1 MRLAIACIDEKLMVT
16 LLKNEP
22 NQMDFSTQYFA
33 DIIDKALA
41 SLSYPAKP
49 AGLYEPIRYTLEGG
63 GKRIRPVLLLATAA
77 AYNLAPERAVAPALG
92 IEFFH
97 NFTLLHDDVMDNAD
111 VRRGRPTVHRRWGNS
126 TAILSG
132 DAMLTMAT
140 QFIGRCSAPLLPGV
154 LYLFNRTAMEIYEGQ
169 QYDMD
174 FERVSDV
181 APEEY
186 LEMIR
191 LKTAVLL
198 AASCHIGALIAG
210 ASDADQKAMSA
221 YAENLG
227 MAFQLR
233 DDYLDTYGDP
243 ALFGKEIGGDI
254 INEKKTYL
262 WIMARRADA
271 KTLDAILRAKP
282 SDHIKVEQVRA
293 LYDRLGIPQA
303 TCGLIDRYIQA
314 AVDALPESLPVQ
326 ARTFFTELA
335 TATTTRQS

>member
-1 MRLAIACIDEKLMVT
+1 
-16 LLKNEP
+16 
-22 NQMDFSTQYFA
+22 MDFSTRYFA
-33 DIIDKALA
+33 DAIDKALA
-41 SLSYPAKP
+41 SLNYPARP
-49 AGLYEPIRYTLEGG
+49 AGLYEPVKYTLEGG

-77 AYNLAPERAVAPALG
+77 AYNLSPDRAMAPALG

-97 NFTLLHDDVMDNAD
+97 NYTLLHDDVMDNAD
-111 VRRGRPTVHRRWGNS
+111 VRRGRPTVHRRWNAS

-140 QFIGRCSAPLLPGV
+140 QFIGRCSAALLPGV

-174 FERVSDV
+174 FERVDNV
-181 APEEY
+181 TPEDY

-198 AASCHIGALIAG
+198 SAACRIGALIAG
-210 ASDADQKAMSA
+210 ASEADQKAMSA

-233 DDYLDTYGDP
+233 DDYLDAYGDP

-271 KTLDAILRAKP
+271 AALDAILRAKL
-282 SDHIKVEQVRA
+282 SDHIKVQQVTE
-293 LYDRLGIPQA
+293 LYDRLGIPQL
-303 TCGLIDRYIQA
+303 TTELIDSY
-314 AVDALPESLPVQ
+314 VDAAIKSLPESLPPQ
-326 ARTFFTELA
+326 ARVFFTELA
-335 TATTTRQS
+335 TSTTTRQS